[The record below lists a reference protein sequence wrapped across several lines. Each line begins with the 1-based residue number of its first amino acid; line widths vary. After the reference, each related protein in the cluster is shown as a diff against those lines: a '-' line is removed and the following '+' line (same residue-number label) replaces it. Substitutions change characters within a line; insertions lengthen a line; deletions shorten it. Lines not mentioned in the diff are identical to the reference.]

1 MKGDKWKYA
10 RSKMAP
16 AFATGKIRAMFPLI
30 LEVCE
35 ELKQN
40 LQRRIDAKDSEFEAH
55 NLCAEY
61 TTDVVASCA
70 FGIKSDSLRQPDNQ
84 FRKMGKELF
93 EPGSF
98 MRQME
103 IMVVFTLPKIAEF
116 LGCKFISKRVED
128 FFRDLISKAFAYRE
142 KHAEF
147 KRNDF
152 INLLMQLKKLGAV
165 DIEES
170 DKKEMSASINKEV
183 TEKGKIGDKSC
194 VKINSTYLFYLNF
207 QNLTTRF

>member
-40 LQRRIDAKDSEFEAH
+40 FQRCIDSKNCEFDAH
-55 NLCAEY
+55 SVCADY

-70 FGIKSDSLRQPDNQ
+70 FGIKSDSLRQPDNH

-93 EPGSF
+93 EPGSLL
-98 MRQME
+98 RQIE
-103 IMVVFTLPKIAEF
+103 IMVVFTMPKIAEI
-116 LGCKFISKRVED
+116 LGCKFISKKVEM
-128 FFRDLISKAFAYRE
+128 FFLDLITKAFAYRE
-142 KHAEF
+142 KHVEF

-152 INLLMQLKKLGAV
+152 INLLMQLKKLGSV
-165 DIEES
+165 DVDES
-170 DKKEMSASINKEV
+170 DKKEISASVNKEV
-183 TEKGKIGDKSC
+183 QESGKIG
-194 VKINSTYLFYLNF
+194 IT
-207 QNLTTRF
+207 

>member
-40 LQRRIDAKDSEFEAH
+40 LQRRIDAKDCEFEAH

-70 FGIKSDSLRQPDNQ
+70 FGIKSDSLRKPDNL
-84 FRKMGKELF
+84 FRKMGKDLF
-93 EPGSF
+93 EPESF
-98 MRQME
+98 KRQIE
-103 IMVVFTLPKIAEF
+103 IMAVFTLPKIAEI

-142 KHAEF
+142 KHTEF

-152 INLLMQLKKLGAV
+152 INLLMQLKKLGSV

-183 TEKGKIGDKSC
+183 SDKGKIGNMSC
-194 VKINSTYLFYLNF
+194 V
-207 QNLTTRF
+207 